1 MITLYK
7 EYSIGV
13 KKLSDAELNR
23 ENSPSGQTHI
33 GLSEKVLTYLPNT
46 PEQQEGILVVNQS
59 CSFVECAF
67 SKIGNK
73 RSTKIDSQ
81 TNTPVKSV
89 VKQIRNI
96 ASNDKVD
103 WYLVWFALEN
113 QTPVFWLLNN
123 NSEDYSGLE
132 DIFEN
137 SQSLSVYTAS
147 KEEYFRLLT
156 KIRSFKK
163 LLAIIDSKYDTSHEN
178 RLIAI
183 SKEHRTFVHLCL
195 DYFRMIGELDKMLPY
210 FNTKEANVPVSVKK
224 DGAYKLQ
231 NMFMF
236 ADITEINTRNST
248 DNGRRW
254 YTDPFFV
261 DGRELYLYVDWFP
274 GKDSKGKDTQLMVP
288 DFVKFVSDCF
298 GKKYVYRN
306 AQGTHEMWEINNP
319 ESFETIQNVNGE
331 ETSDYVNFKHL
342 LEYFC
347 AHLQYVVTD
356 DKTVKGYE
364 EYLEPF
370 IKNDS
375 FRRSGQGYKRGKIQK
390 QIEQWENY
398 SVGKIC
404 IAVHGQGAKSNASY
418 LHWNRTG
425 HNVLAN
431 WNGDAIISLKLVD
444 YLESSKERI
453 TKDTMSLDDLGL
465 YDGQEPNE
473 NLKKFYDAFV
483 DLLKSDPTMP
493 MEEDDEQ
500 VQEFGDFIPRQ
511 IIFYGAPGTGK
522 SHTIKKEED
531 GGKITCIR
539 TTFHPDS
546 DYATFVGCYKPH
558 KIKGSSNNLTYE
570 FVEQAFLEAYKQ
582 AWMNPKE
589 EIALVIEEINRG
601 NCAQV
606 FGDIFQLLD
615 RSDDGWSTYPIKA
628 DTDIAEHLE
637 ELQISGYTATM
648 NKRFGLDKE
657 GNDRYPD
664 RNWFGFMALPPN
676 MSILATMNTSDQSL
690 FPIDSAFKRRW
701 DWKYIK
707 IKPGKNENGEKLDWN
722 IQIEGAN
729 GEPVKIIKEETK
741 LPWWDFIQ
749 KVNEIIASM
758 TSSADKQLGYFF
770 CKPSKKAN
778 ETDEKPTIIT
788 ADTLVG
794 KVIFYLWNDV
804 FKDYGFEDA
813 SLFTYQEEKDGKKM
827 DKDLA
832 FADFYD
838 EEGEQ
843 VNTVRLVDFLKK
855 IMKWQ
860 NNNTENS

>member
-23 ENSPSGQTHI
+23 DNSPSGQTHI
-33 GLSEKVLTYLPNT
+33 GLSEKVLTYLPNY
-46 PEQQEGILVVNQS
+46 PEQQNGILVVNQS

-81 TNTPVKSV
+81 TVMPVKSV

-96 ASNDKVD
+96 ASNAEVS

-113 QTPVFWLLNN
+113 QTPVFWLLNDK
-123 NSEDYSGLE
+123 SEDYLDLK

-147 KEEYFRLLT
+147 HEEYFRLLT

-163 LLAIIDSKYDTSHEN
+163 LIAVIDTKYDTSHEN
-178 RLIAI
+178 RLIAV

-195 DYFRMIGELDKMLPY
+195 DYFRMTGELGKMLPY
-210 FNTKEANVPVSVKK
+210 FNTQEENSPISIKK
-224 DGAYKLQ
+224 DNEYKLV

-236 ADITEINTRNST
+236 ADIAEIKKRNSV
-248 DNGRRW
+248 NNRKRW

-261 DGRELYLYVDWFP
+261 DGRNLYLYVDWFP
-274 GKDSKGKDTQLMVP
+274 GKDANGKDTQLMIS
-288 DFVKFVSDCF
+288 DFAKFVSDCF

-306 AQGTHEMWEINNP
+306 AQGTHEMWEINSP
-319 ESFETIQNVNGE
+319 ESFETTKIVNSE
-331 ETSDYVNFKHL
+331 ENSDYVNFKHL

-347 AHLQYVVTD
+347 AHLQYVVTGD
-356 DKTVKGYE
+356 EAVKGYDT
-364 EYLEPF
+364 YLKQFVENGTF
-370 IKNDS
+370 KK
-375 FRRSGQGYKRGKIQK
+375 SGQGYKDDNIQK
-390 QIEQWENY
+390 QIEPWEQYNA
-398 SVGKIC
+398 GKIC
-404 IAVHGQGAKSNASY
+404 IAVHGQGPKGTAAY
-418 LHWNRTG
+418 LHWNHTG

-431 WNGDAIISLKLVD
+431 WNGDTIISLKLVE
-444 YLESSKERI
+444 YLEPSKERI
-453 TKDTMSLDDLGL
+453 TKDTMSLDELGL

-483 DLLKSDPTMP
+483 DLLKNDPNMP
-493 MEEDDEQ
+493 MEEPENSPL
-500 VQEFGDFIPRQ
+500 EFGYFTPRQ
-511 IIFYGAPGTGK
+511 IIYYGAPGTGK
-522 SHTIKKEED
+522 SHTIKQEED
-531 GGKITCIR
+531 EGKITCIR

-558 KIKGSSNNLTYE
+558 KTNGGKDLTYE

-582 AWMNPKE
+582 AWMNPTE

-628 DTDIAEHLE
+628 DTDIAEHLKE
-637 ELQISGYTATM
+637 HPIPGYSATM
-648 NKRFGLDKE
+648 NKRFGLDKSGCE
-657 GNDRYPD
+657 KYPNRD
-664 RNWFGFMALPPN
+664 WYGFMALPPN

-707 IKPGKNENGEKLDWN
+707 IKKGKSEDGMELGWK
-722 IQIEGAN
+722 IQIENAN
-729 GEPVKIIKEETK
+729 GEPVQINEKNTE
-741 LPWWDFIQ
+741 LSWWDFIN

-770 CKPSKKAN
+770 CKPSKKAD

-813 SLFTYQEEKDGKKM
+813 SLFTYEKEVNGKKM
-827 DKDLA
+827 EKDLA

-838 EEGEQ
+838 EEGEK
-843 VNTVRLVDFLKK
+843 VDTERLVDFLQRV
-855 IMKWQ
+855 MKWQ
-860 NNNTENS
+860 NNKSEND

>member
-23 ENSPSGQTHI
+23 DNSPSGQTHI

-123 NSEDYSGLE
+123 KSEDYSGLE
-132 DIFEN
+132 DIFGN

-163 LLAIIDSKYDTSHEN
+163 LLAIIDSTYDTSHEN

-195 DYFRMIGELDKMLPY
+195 DYFRMMGELDKMLPY
-210 FNTKEANVPVSVKK
+210 FNTKESNVPVSIKK

-236 ADITEINTRNST
+236 ADIAEINTRNST
-248 DNGRRW
+248 NNGRRW

-331 ETSDYVNFKHL
+331 E
-342 LEYFC
+342 
-347 AHLQYVVTD
+347 
-356 DKTVKGYE
+356 E
-364 EYLEPF
+364 EGEEKP
-370 IKNDS
+370 
-375 FRRSGQGYKRGKIQK
+375 
-390 QIEQWENY
+390 
-398 SVGKIC
+398 
-404 IAVHGQGAKSNASY
+404 
-418 LHWNRTG
+418 
-425 HNVLAN
+425 
-431 WNGDAIISLKLVD
+431 LK
-444 YLESSKERI
+444 
-453 TKDTMSLDDLGL
+453 
-465 YDGQEPNE
+465 
-473 NLKKFYDAFV
+473 
-483 DLLKSDPTMP
+483 
-493 MEEDDEQ
+493 
-500 VQEFGDFIPRQ
+500 FGDFTPRQ
-511 IIFYGAPGTGK
+511 IIYYGAPGTGK

-531 GGKITCIR
+531 EGKITCIR

-558 KIKGSSNNLTYE
+558 KIEGTKDLTYE

-628 DTDIAEHLE
+628 DTDIAEHLK
-637 ELQISGYTATM
+637 ELHIPRYAVTM
-648 NKRFGLDKE
+648 KLRFGLDKE

-664 RNWFGFMALPPN
+664 RDWFGFMALPPN

-707 IKPGKNENGEKLDWN
+707 IKKGKDKNGKELGWN
-722 IQIEGAN
+722 IQIEDAN

-741 LPWWDFIQ
+741 LPWWNFIQ

-838 EEGEQ
+838 EEGEL
-843 VNTVRLVDFLKK
+843 VNTERLVDFLKK

-860 NNNTENS
+860 NNNTENE

>member
-23 ENSPSGQTHI
+23 DNSPSGQTHI

-123 NSEDYSGLE
+123 KSEDYSGLE
-132 DIFEN
+132 DIFGN

-163 LLAIIDSKYDTSHEN
+163 LLAIIDSTYDTSHEN

-195 DYFRMIGELDKMLPY
+195 DYFRMMGELDKMLPY
-210 FNTKEANVPVSVKK
+210 FNTKESNVPVSIKK

-236 ADITEINTRNST
+236 ADIAEINTRNST
-248 DNGRRW
+248 NNGRRW

-331 ETSDYVNFKHL
+331 E
-342 LEYFC
+342 
-347 AHLQYVVTD
+347 
-356 DKTVKGYE
+356 E
-364 EYLEPF
+364 EGEEKP
-370 IKNDS
+370 
-375 FRRSGQGYKRGKIQK
+375 
-390 QIEQWENY
+390 
-398 SVGKIC
+398 
-404 IAVHGQGAKSNASY
+404 
-418 LHWNRTG
+418 
-425 HNVLAN
+425 
-431 WNGDAIISLKLVD
+431 LK
-444 YLESSKERI
+444 
-453 TKDTMSLDDLGL
+453 
-465 YDGQEPNE
+465 
-473 NLKKFYDAFV
+473 
-483 DLLKSDPTMP
+483 
-493 MEEDDEQ
+493 
-500 VQEFGDFIPRQ
+500 FGDFTPRQ
-511 IIFYGAPGTGK
+511 IIYYGAPGTGK
-522 SHTIKKEED
+522 SHTIKKEENE
-531 GGKITCIR
+531 GKITCIR

-558 KIKGSSNNLTYE
+558 KIEGTKDLTYE

-628 DTDIAEHLE
+628 DTDIAEHLK
-637 ELQISGYTATM
+637 ELHIPGYAATM
-648 NKRFGLDKE
+648 KLRFGLDKE

-664 RNWFGFMALPPN
+664 RDWFGFMALPPN

-707 IKPGKNENGEKLDWN
+707 IKKGKDKNGKELGWN
-722 IQIEGAN
+722 IQIEDAN

-741 LPWWDFIQ
+741 LPWWNFIQ

-813 SLFTYQEEKDGKKM
+813 SLFTYQEEKNGKKTE
-827 DKDLA
+827 KDLA

-838 EEGEQ
+838 EEGEL
-843 VNTVRLVDFLKK
+843 VNTERLVEFLRK

-860 NNNTENS
+860 NNNTENE

>member
-23 ENSPSGQTHI
+23 DNSPSGQTHI

-123 NSEDYSGLE
+123 KSEDYSGLE
-132 DIFEN
+132 DIFGN

-163 LLAIIDSKYDTSHEN
+163 LLAIIDSTYDTSHEN

-195 DYFRMIGELDKMLPY
+195 DYFRMMGELDKMLPY
-210 FNTKEANVPVSVKK
+210 FNTKESNVPVSIKK

-248 DNGRRW
+248 NNGRRW

-331 ETSDYVNFKHL
+331 E
-342 LEYFC
+342 
-347 AHLQYVVTD
+347 
-356 DKTVKGYE
+356 E
-364 EYLEPF
+364 EGEEKP
-370 IKNDS
+370 
-375 FRRSGQGYKRGKIQK
+375 
-390 QIEQWENY
+390 
-398 SVGKIC
+398 
-404 IAVHGQGAKSNASY
+404 
-418 LHWNRTG
+418 
-425 HNVLAN
+425 
-431 WNGDAIISLKLVD
+431 LK
-444 YLESSKERI
+444 
-453 TKDTMSLDDLGL
+453 
-465 YDGQEPNE
+465 
-473 NLKKFYDAFV
+473 
-483 DLLKSDPTMP
+483 
-493 MEEDDEQ
+493 
-500 VQEFGDFIPRQ
+500 FGDFTPRQ
-511 IIFYGAPGTGK
+511 IIYYGAPGTGK

-531 GGKITCIR
+531 EGKITCIR

-558 KIKGSSNNLTYE
+558 KIEGTKDLTYE

-628 DTDIAEHLE
+628 DTDIAEHLK
-637 ELQISGYTATM
+637 ELHIPGYAATM
-648 NKRFGLDKE
+648 KLRFGLDKE

-664 RNWFGFMALPPN
+664 RDWFGFMALPPN

-707 IKPGKNENGEKLDWN
+707 IKKGKDKNGKELGWN
-722 IQIEGAN
+722 IQIEDAN

-741 LPWWDFIQ
+741 LSWWEFIQ

-813 SLFTYQEEKDGKKM
+813 SLFTYQEEKNGKKTE
-827 DKDLA
+827 KDLA

-838 EEGEQ
+838 EEGEL
-843 VNTVRLVDFLKK
+843 VNTERLVDFLRK
-855 IMKWQ
+855 IMDWQ
-860 NNNTENS
+860 NNNTEN

>member
-1 MITLYK
+1 
-7 EYSIGV
+7 
-13 KKLSDAELNR
+13 
-23 ENSPSGQTHI
+23 
-33 GLSEKVLTYLPNT
+33 
-46 PEQQEGILVVNQS
+46 
-59 CSFVECAF
+59 
-67 SKIGNK
+67 
-73 RSTKIDSQ
+73 
-81 TNTPVKSV
+81 
-89 VKQIRNI
+89 
-96 ASNDKVD
+96 
-103 WYLVWFALEN
+103 
-113 QTPVFWLLNN
+113 
-123 NSEDYSGLE
+123 
-132 DIFEN
+132 
-137 SQSLSVYTAS
+137 
-147 KEEYFRLLT
+147 
-156 KIRSFKK
+156 
-163 LLAIIDSKYDTSHEN
+163 
-178 RLIAI
+178 
-183 SKEHRTFVHLCL
+183 
-195 DYFRMIGELDKMLPY
+195 MLPY
-210 FNTKEANVPVSVKK
+210 FNTTESNVPITIKK
-224 DGAYKLQ
+224 DGEYKLQ
-231 NMFMF
+231 NIFMF
-236 ADITEINTRNST
+236 TDISEINTRNST

-254 YTDPFFV
+254 YTDPFIV

-274 GKDSKGKDTQLMVP
+274 GKDSKGKNTQLMIP

-306 AQGTHEMWEINNP
+306 AQGTHEMWENNNP
-319 ESFETIQNVNGE
+319 ESFVTTQFVNSE
-331 ETSDYVNFKHL
+331 ETSDYINFKHL

-347 AHLQYVVTD
+347 AHLQYVVTG

-375 FRRSGQGYKRGKIQK
+375 FRRSGQGYNRGKIQK

-398 SVGKIC
+398 SAGKIC

-431 WNGDAIISLKLVD
+431 WNGDAVISLKLVD
-444 YLESSKERI
+444 YLEPSKERI
-453 TKDTMSLDDLGL
+453 TKDTMSLDELGL

-483 DLLKSDPTMP
+483 DLLKSDPNMP
-493 MEEDDEQ
+493 MEEPEDSPL
-500 VQEFGDFIPRQ
+500 EFGDFTPRQ
-511 IIFYGAPGTGK
+511 IIYYGAPGTGK

-531 GGKITCIR
+531 EGKITCIR

-558 KIKGSSNNLTYE
+558 KIKDSQGLTYE

-582 AWMNPKE
+582 AWMNPEE

-628 DTDIAEHLE
+628 DTDIAEHLKE
-637 ELQISGYTATM
+637 HRIQGYTATM

-657 GNDRYPD
+657 GKDRYPGRD
-664 RNWFGFMALPPN
+664 WFGFMALPPN

-707 IKPGKNENGEKLDWN
+707 IKKGKKENGEELGWN
-722 IQIEGAN
+722 IQIKDAN
-729 GEPVKIIKEETK
+729 GEPVKIIDENTT
-741 LPWWDFIQ
+741 LSWWNFIQ

-770 CKPSKKAN
+770 CKPSEKAN

-813 SLFTYQEEKDGKKM
+813 SLFTYQEEKNGKKTE
-827 DKDLA
+827 KDLA

-843 VNTVRLVDFLKK
+843 VNTVRLVDFLNR

-860 NNNTENS
+860 NNNTENE

>member
-1 MITLYK
+1 M
-7 EYSIGV
+7 
-13 KKLSDAELNR
+13 
-23 ENSPSGQTHI
+23 
-33 GLSEKVLTYLPNT
+33 
-46 PEQQEGILVVNQS
+46 
-59 CSFVECAF
+59 
-67 SKIGNK
+67 
-73 RSTKIDSQ
+73 
-81 TNTPVKSV
+81 
-89 VKQIRNI
+89 
-96 ASNDKVD
+96 
-103 WYLVWFALEN
+103 
-113 QTPVFWLLNN
+113 
-123 NSEDYSGLE
+123 
-132 DIFEN
+132 
-137 SQSLSVYTAS
+137 
-147 KEEYFRLLT
+147 
-156 KIRSFKK
+156 
-163 LLAIIDSKYDTSHEN
+163 
-178 RLIAI
+178 
-183 SKEHRTFVHLCL
+183 
-195 DYFRMIGELDKMLPY
+195 
-210 FNTKEANVPVSVKK
+210 
-224 DGAYKLQ
+224 
-231 NMFMF
+231 
-236 ADITEINTRNST
+236 ADIICRWRNGTPKTVMELVNSLPHEVMPISQFRNSM
-248 DNGRRW
+248 
-254 YTDPFFV
+254 
-261 DGRELYLYVDWFP
+261 
-274 GKDSKGKDTQLMVP
+274 KDK
-288 DFVKFVSDCF
+288 
-298 GKKYVYRN
+298 
-306 AQGTHEMWEINNP
+306 
-319 ESFETIQNVNGE
+319 
-331 ETSDYVNFKHL
+331 
-342 LEYFC
+342 
-347 AHLQYVVTD
+347 
-356 DKTVKGYE
+356 
-364 EYLEPF
+364 
-370 IKNDS
+370 
-375 FRRSGQGYKRGKIQK
+375 
-390 QIEQWENY
+390 
-398 SVGKIC
+398 
-404 IAVHGQGAKSNASY
+404 
-418 LHWNRTG
+418 
-425 HNVLAN
+425 
-431 WNGDAIISLKLVD
+431 WNGDFFHTPYQLACQLALYCEAEDGMYYPRFDHDIDETEAHRYLELWINRYYIPNPYVASDGFMELECPTYLIKTLYDYVSKHPGCDYATAYHNCFHDMAKNNDDIVRNYINRYSKVLSFSKEGTLSTTNINAKQIFSFMDRNNKKEFFDTFSLENEKCLMDSYLEKDIDKKKEMFYEYLKSTGLTESSCKQYAYCHPFHEEVIQIVQNVAHKSSLFDVIDCWSIQKIYELVCPLEANKKQGNAWSASISNYKNFVD
-444 YLESSKERI
+444 YLEVGVSFGENPKNDIQSAKKILKETNNIVDFWGFVLRVI
-453 TKDTMSLDDLGL
+453 LK
-465 YDGQEPNE
+465 YDE
-473 NLKKFYDAFV
+473 NLSKLEERLNYNTVTVGFKFCRFGKKV
-483 DLLKSDPTMP
+483 ESLKSVTDPRRQ
-493 MEEDDEQ
+493 DDCDTSIKWFLKGDEYCFLKEQ
-500 VQEFGDFIPRQ
+500 TLQSLEIFAKNINEIYGDKYLVEIDNNSYRLYELDSRGNEQNTDVKKTEPKGSPLEFGDFTPRQ
-511 IIFYGAPGTGK
+511 IIYYGAPGTGK

-531 GGKITCIR
+531 EGKITCIR

-558 KIKGSSNNLTYE
+558 KIKGTNDLTYE

-615 RSDDGWSTYPIKA
+615 RSGDGWSTYPIKA
-628 DTDIAEHLE
+628 DTDIAEHLK
-637 ELQISGYTATM
+637 ELRILGYAATM

-664 RNWFGFMALPPN
+664 RDWFGFMALPPN

-707 IKPGKNENGEKLDWN
+707 IKPGKDKDGKKLDWN
-722 IQIEGAN
+722 IQIESVN

-860 NNNTENS
+860 NNNTENE

>member
-1 MITLYK
+1 ML
-7 EYSIGV
+7 
-13 KKLSDAELNR
+13 R
-23 ENSPSGQTHI
+23 
-33 GLSEKVLTYLPNT
+33 
-46 PEQQEGILVVNQS
+46 
-59 CSFVECAF
+59 
-67 SKIGNK
+67 KIGE
-73 RSTKIDSQ
+73 S
-81 TNTPVKSV
+81 
-89 VKQIRNI
+89 
-96 ASNDKVD
+96 
-103 WYLVWFALEN
+103 
-113 QTPVFWLLNN
+113 
-123 NSEDYSGLE
+123 
-132 DIFEN
+132 
-137 SQSLSVYTAS
+137 
-147 KEEYFRLLT
+147 
-156 KIRSFKK
+156 
-163 LLAIIDSKYDTSHEN
+163 
-178 RLIAI
+178 
-183 SKEHRTFVHLCL
+183 
-195 DYFRMIGELDKMLPY
+195 
-210 FNTKEANVPVSVKK
+210 NVPITIKK
-224 DGAYKLQ
+224 DGEYKLQ
-231 NMFMF
+231 NIFMF
-236 ADITEINTRNST
+236 TDISEINTRNST

-254 YTDPFFV
+254 YTDPFIV

-347 AHLQYVVTD
+347 AHLQYVVTG

-375 FRRSGQGYKRGKIQK
+375 FRRSGQGYNRGKIQK

-398 SVGKIC
+398 SAGKIC

-431 WNGDAIISLKLVD
+431 WNGDAIISLKLVE
-444 YLESSKERI
+444 YLEPSKERI
-453 TKDTMSLDDLGL
+453 TKDTMSLDELGL

-483 DLLKSDPTMP
+483 DLLTNDSTMP
-493 MEEDDEQ
+493 LEEPEDGPL
-500 VQEFGDFIPRQ
+500 EFGDFSPRQ
-511 IIFYGAPGTGK
+511 IIYYGAPGTGK

-531 GGKITCIR
+531 EGKITCIR

-558 KIKGSSNNLTYE
+558 KIKDSQCLTYE
-570 FVEQAFLEAYKQ
+570 FVEQAFLETYKQ
-582 AWMNPKE
+582 AWMNPEK

-628 DTDIAEHLE
+628 DTDIAEHLK
-637 ELQISGYTATM
+637 ELRIPGYAASM

-657 GNDRYPD
+657 GKDRYPD
-664 RNWFGFMALPPN
+664 RDWFGFMALPPN

-707 IKPGKNENGEKLDWN
+707 IKKGKKENGEELGWN
-722 IQIEGAN
+722 IQIKDAN
-729 GEPVKIIKEETK
+729 GEPVKIIDENTT
-741 LPWWDFIQ
+741 LSWWNFIQ

-770 CKPSKKAN
+770 CKPSEKAN

-813 SLFTYQEEKDGKKM
+813 SLFTYQEENNGKKTE
-827 DKDLA
+827 KDLA

-843 VNTVRLVDFLKK
+843 VNTVRLVDFLNR

-860 NNNTENS
+860 NNNTENE

>member
-23 ENSPSGQTHI
+23 DNSPSGQTHI

-123 NSEDYSGLE
+123 KSEDYSGLE
-132 DIFEN
+132 DIFGN

-163 LLAIIDSKYDTSHEN
+163 LLAIIDSTYDTSHEN
-178 RLIAI
+178 RLIAV

-195 DYFRMIGELDKMLPY
+195 DYFRMMGELDKMLPY
-210 FNTKEANVPVSVKK
+210 FNTKESNVPVSIKK

-248 DNGRRW
+248 NNGRRW

-331 ETSDYVNFKHL
+331 E
-342 LEYFC
+342 
-347 AHLQYVVTD
+347 
-356 DKTVKGYE
+356 E
-364 EYLEPF
+364 EGEEKP
-370 IKNDS
+370 
-375 FRRSGQGYKRGKIQK
+375 
-390 QIEQWENY
+390 
-398 SVGKIC
+398 
-404 IAVHGQGAKSNASY
+404 
-418 LHWNRTG
+418 
-425 HNVLAN
+425 
-431 WNGDAIISLKLVD
+431 LK
-444 YLESSKERI
+444 
-453 TKDTMSLDDLGL
+453 
-465 YDGQEPNE
+465 
-473 NLKKFYDAFV
+473 
-483 DLLKSDPTMP
+483 
-493 MEEDDEQ
+493 
-500 VQEFGDFIPRQ
+500 FGDFIPRQ
-511 IIFYGAPGTGK
+511 IIYYGAPGTGK

-531 GGKITCIR
+531 EGKITCIR

-558 KIKGSSNNLTYE
+558 KIKGTNDLTYE

-628 DTDIAEHLE
+628 DTDIAEHLK
-637 ELQISGYTATM
+637 ELHIPGYAATM
-648 NKRFGLDKE
+648 KLRFGLDKE

-664 RNWFGFMALPPN
+664 RDWFGFMALPPN

-707 IKPGKNENGEKLDWN
+707 IKKGKDKNGKELGWN
-722 IQIEGAN
+722 IQIEDAN

-741 LPWWDFIQ
+741 LSWWEFIQ

-813 SLFTYQEEKDGKKM
+813 SLFTYQEEKNGKKTE
-827 DKDLA
+827 KDLA

-838 EEGEQ
+838 EEGEL
-843 VNTVRLVDFLKK
+843 VNTERLVDFLRK
-855 IMKWQ
+855 IMDWQ
-860 NNNTENS
+860 NNNTEN

>member
-1 MITLYK
+1 MLTLYK

-23 ENSPSGQTHI
+23 DNSPSGQTHI
-33 GLSEKVLTYLPNT
+33 GLSEKILTYLPNT
-46 PEQQEGILVVNQS
+46 PKQQEGILVVNQS

-96 ASNDKVD
+96 ASNDQVD

-123 NSEDYSGLE
+123 KSEDYLDLE

-147 KEEYFRLLT
+147 KEEYFRLLA

-163 LLAIIDSKYDTSHEN
+163 LLAIIDSKYNTSHEN

-195 DYFRMIGELDKMLPY
+195 DYFRMMGELDKMLPY
-210 FNTKEANVPVSVKK
+210 FNTKESNVPVSVKK

-236 ADITEINTRNST
+236 ADISEINTRNST
-248 DNGRRW
+248 DNGRIW
-254 YTDPFFV
+254 YTDPFIV
-261 DGRELYLYVDWFP
+261 DGRALYLYVDWFP
-274 GKDSKGKDTQLMVP
+274 GQDSKGKNTQLMIP

-319 ESFETIQNVNGE
+319 ESFETIQNDE

-347 AHLQYVVTD
+347 AHLLFVVTGD
-356 DKTVKGYE
+356 ETVNGYE
-364 EYLEPF
+364 EYLKPF
-370 IKNDS
+370 IENGTFKK
-375 FRRSGQGYKRGKIQK
+375 SGQGYKGDNIQK
-390 QIEQWENY
+390 QIEPWEQY
-398 SVGKIC
+398 SAGRIC
-404 IAVHGQGAKSNASY
+404 IAVHGQGPKGNAAY
-418 LHWNRTG
+418 LHWDSTG

-431 WNGDAIISLKLVD
+431 WNGDAIISLKLVE
-444 YLESSKERI
+444 YLEPSQERI
-453 TKDTMSLDDLGL
+453 TKDVVSLTDLGL

-473 NLKKFYDAFV
+473 NLRKFYNAFV
-483 DLLKSDPTMP
+483 ELLKNDSTMP
-493 MEEDDEQ
+493 LEEDKNNPLK
-500 VQEFGDFIPRQ
+500 FGDFTPRQ
-511 IIFYGAPGTGK
+511 IIYYGAPGTGK

-531 GGKITCIR
+531 EGKITCIR

-558 KIKGSSNNLTYE
+558 KIKGTKDLTYE

-628 DTDIAEHLE
+628 DTDIAEHLK
-637 ELQISGYTATM
+637 ELHIPGYAATM
-648 NKRFGLDKE
+648 NLRFGLDKE

-664 RNWFGFMALPPN
+664 RDWFGFMALPPN

-707 IKPGKNENGEKLDWN
+707 IKKGKDKNGKELGWN
-722 IQIEGAN
+722 IQIEDAN
-729 GEPVKIIKEETK
+729 GAPVKIINEETK
-741 LPWWDFIQ
+741 LSWWEFIQ

-827 DKDLA
+827 EKDLA

-838 EEGEQ
+838 EEGEL
-843 VNTVRLVDFLKK
+843 VNTERLVDFLDK
-855 IMKWQ
+855 IMKWD
-860 NNNTENS
+860 NNNTENK

>member
-1 MITLYK
+1 M
-7 EYSIGV
+7 
-13 KKLSDAELNR
+13 
-23 ENSPSGQTHI
+23 
-33 GLSEKVLTYLPNT
+33 
-46 PEQQEGILVVNQS
+46 
-59 CSFVECAF
+59 
-67 SKIGNK
+67 
-73 RSTKIDSQ
+73 
-81 TNTPVKSV
+81 
-89 VKQIRNI
+89 
-96 ASNDKVD
+96 
-103 WYLVWFALEN
+103 
-113 QTPVFWLLNN
+113 
-123 NSEDYSGLE
+123 
-132 DIFEN
+132 
-137 SQSLSVYTAS
+137 
-147 KEEYFRLLT
+147 
-156 KIRSFKK
+156 
-163 LLAIIDSKYDTSHEN
+163 
-178 RLIAI
+178 
-183 SKEHRTFVHLCL
+183 
-195 DYFRMIGELDKMLPY
+195 MGELDRMLPY
-210 FNTKEANVPVSVKK
+210 FNTTESNVPITIKK
-224 DGAYKLQ
+224 DGEYKLQ
-231 NMFMF
+231 NIFMF
-236 ADITEINTRNST
+236 TDISEINTRNST

-254 YTDPFFV
+254 YTDPFIV

-347 AHLQYVVTD
+347 AHLQYVVTG

-375 FRRSGQGYKRGKIQK
+375 FRKSGQGYKGGNIQK
-390 QIEQWENY
+390 QVEPWEQY
-398 SVGKIC
+398 SAGRIC
-404 IAVHGQGAKSNASY
+404 IAVHGQGPKGHAAY
-418 LHWNRTG
+418 LHWDKTG

-431 WNGDAIISLKLVD
+431 WNGDTIISLKLVE
-444 YLESSKERI
+444 YQESSKERI
-453 TKDTMSLDDLGL
+453 PKDTMSLDELGL

-483 DLLKSDPTMP
+483 DLLKSDPNMP
-493 MEEDDEQ
+493 MEEPEDNPL
-500 VQEFGDFIPRQ
+500 EFGDFTPRQ
-511 IIFYGAPGTGK
+511 IIYYGAPGTGK

-531 GGKITCIR
+531 EGKITCIR

-558 KIKGSSNNLTYE
+558 KIKDSQCLTYE

-582 AWMNPKE
+582 AWMNPEE

-628 DTDIAEHLE
+628 DTDIAEHLK
-637 ELQISGYTATM
+637 ELRIQGYTATM

-657 GNDRYPD
+657 GKDRYPD
-664 RNWFGFMALPPN
+664 RDWFGFMALPPN

-707 IKPGKNENGEKLDWN
+707 IKKGKKENGEELGWN
-722 IQIEGAN
+722 IQIKDAN
-729 GEPVKIIKEETK
+729 GEPVKIIDENTT
-741 LPWWDFIQ
+741 LSWWNFIQ

-770 CKPSKKAN
+770 CKPSEKAN

-813 SLFTYQEEKDGKKM
+813 SLFTYQEEKNGKKTE
-827 DKDLA
+827 KDLA

-843 VNTVRLVDFLKK
+843 VNTVRLVDFLNR

-860 NNNTENS
+860 NNNTENE

>member
-1 MITLYK
+1 MDRNNKK
-7 EYSIGV
+7 EFFDTFG
-13 KKLSDAELNR
+13 
-23 ENSPSGQTHI
+23 
-33 GLSEKVLTYLPNT
+33 
-46 PEQQEGILVVNQS
+46 
-59 CSFVECAF
+59 
-67 SKIGNK
+67 
-73 RSTKIDSQ
+73 
-81 TNTPVKSV
+81 
-89 VKQIRNI
+89 
-96 ASNDKVD
+96 
-103 WYLVWFALEN
+103 LEN
-113 QTPVFWLLNN
+113 EKCLMDSYLEKDIDKKKEMFYEYLKST
-123 NSEDYSGLE
+123 GLADSSCKQYAYTHPFHE
-132 DIFEN
+132 EVIQIVQDVAHK
-137 SQSLSVYTAS
+137 SSLFDVIDRWSI
-147 KEEYFRLLT
+147 K
-156 KIRSFKK
+156 KI
-163 LLAIIDSKYDTSHEN
+163 Y
-178 RLIAI
+178 
-183 SKEHRTFVHLCL
+183 
-195 DYFRMIGELDKMLPY
+195 ELVCPL
-210 FNTKEANVPVSVKK
+210 EANKK
-224 DGAYKLQ
+224 QGNAWSASISNYK
-231 NMFMF
+231 N
-236 ADITEINTRNST
+236 
-248 DNGRRW
+248 
-254 YTDPFFV
+254 FV
-261 DGRELYLYVDWFP
+261 DYLEV
-274 GKDSKGKDTQLMVP
+274 GVN
-288 DFVKFVSDCF
+288 SDVAKVNVAPC
-298 GKKYVYRN
+298 N
-306 AQGTHEMWEINNP
+306 ATIYP
-319 ESFETIQNVNGE
+319 ET
-331 ETSDYVNFKHL
+331 DYINFKHL

-347 AHLQYVVTD
+347 AHLQYVVTGD
-356 DKTVKGYE
+356 ETVKGYE

-375 FRRSGQGYKRGKIQK
+375 FRRSGQGYNRGKIQK

-431 WNGDAIISLKLVD
+431 WNGDAIISLKLVE
-444 YLESSKERI
+444 YLEPSKERI
-453 TKDTMSLDDLGL
+453 TKDTMSLDELGL

-483 DLLKSDPTMP
+483 ELLKNDPTMP
-493 MEEDDEQ
+493 MEEPEDSPL
-500 VQEFGDFIPRQ
+500 EFGDFTPRQ
-511 IIFYGAPGTGK
+511 IIYYGAPGTGK

-531 GGKITCIR
+531 EGKITCFR

-558 KIKGSSNNLTYE
+558 KIKDSTDLTYE

-582 AWMNPKE
+582 AWMNPKK

-628 DTDIAEHLE
+628 DTDIAEHLK
-637 ELQISGYTATM
+637 ELCIQGYSASM

-657 GNDRYPD
+657 GKDRYPD
-664 RNWFGFMALPPN
+664 RDWFGFMALPPN

-707 IKPGKNENGEKLDWN
+707 IKKGKKENGEELDWN
-722 IQIEGAN
+722 IQIKEAN
-729 GEPVKIIKEETK
+729 GEPVKIIDENTT
-741 LPWWDFIQ
+741 LSWWNFIQ

-770 CKPSKKAN
+770 CKPSEKAN

-813 SLFTYQEEKDGKKM
+813 SLFTYQEEKNGKKTE
-827 DKDLA
+827 KDLA

-843 VNTVRLVDFLKK
+843 VNTVRLVDFLNR

-860 NNNTENS
+860 NNNTENE

>member
-1 MITLYK
+1 M
-7 EYSIGV
+7 
-13 KKLSDAELNR
+13 
-23 ENSPSGQTHI
+23 H
-33 GLSEKVLTYLPNT
+33 
-46 PEQQEGILVVNQS
+46 
-59 CSFVECAF
+59 
-67 SKIGNK
+67 
-73 RSTKIDSQ
+73 
-81 TNTPVKSV
+81 
-89 VKQIRNI
+89 
-96 ASNDKVD
+96 
-103 WYLVWFALEN
+103 
-113 QTPVFWLLNN
+113 
-123 NSEDYSGLE
+123 
-132 DIFEN
+132 
-137 SQSLSVYTAS
+137 LSVYTAS

-195 DYFRMIGELDKMLPY
+195 DYFRMMGELDRMLPY
-210 FNTKEANVPVSVKK
+210 FNTTESNVPITIKK
-224 DGAYKLQ
+224 DGEYKLQ
-231 NMFMF
+231 NIFMF
-236 ADITEINTRNST
+236 TDISEINTRNST

-254 YTDPFFV
+254 YTDPFIV

-274 GKDSKGKDTQLMVP
+274 GKDSKGRNTQLMIP

-306 AQGTHEMWEINNP
+306 AQGTHEMWENNNP
-319 ESFETIQNVNGE
+319 ESFVTTQFVNSE
-331 ETSDYVNFKHL
+331 ETSDYINFKHL

-347 AHLQYVVTD
+347 AHLQYVVTGHE
-356 DKTVKGYE
+356 TVKGYE
-364 EYLEPF
+364 EYLKPF

-375 FRRSGQGYKRGKIQK
+375 FRKSGQGYKGDNIQK
-390 QIEQWENY
+390 QIEPWEKY
-398 SVGKIC
+398 SAGKIC
-404 IAVHGQGAKSNASY
+404 IAVHGQGPKGNAAY

-431 WNGDAIISLKLVD
+431 WNGDAIISLRLAE
-444 YLESSKERI
+444 YQESSKERI
-453 TKDTMSLDDLGL
+453 TKDTMSLDELGL
-465 YDGQEPNE
+465 YDGQKPNE

-483 DLLKSDPTMP
+483 ELLKNDSTMP
-493 MEEDDEQ
+493 MEEPEDSPL
-500 VQEFGDFIPRQ
+500 EFGDFTPRQ
-511 IIFYGAPGTGK
+511 IIYYGAPGTGK

-531 GGKITCIR
+531 EGKITCIR

-558 KIKGSSNNLTYE
+558 KIKDSQCLTYE

-582 AWMNPKE
+582 AWMNPEK

-628 DTDIAEHLE
+628 DADIAEHLK
-637 ELQISGYTATM
+637 ELRIPGYAASM

-657 GNDRYPD
+657 GKDRYPD
-664 RNWFGFMALPPN
+664 RDWFGFMALPPN

-707 IKPGKNENGEKLDWN
+707 IKKGKKENGEELGWN
-722 IQIEGAN
+722 IQIKDAN
-729 GEPVKIIKEETK
+729 GEPVKIIDENTT
-741 LPWWDFIQ
+741 LSWWNFIQ

-770 CKPSKKAN
+770 CKPSEKAN

-813 SLFTYQEEKDGKKM
+813 SLFTYQEEKNGKKTE
-827 DKDLA
+827 KDLA

-843 VNTVRLVDFLKK
+843 VNTVRLVDFLNR

-860 NNNTENS
+860 NNNTENE

>member
-1 MITLYK
+1 MFT
-7 EYSIGV
+7 
-13 KKLSDAELNR
+13 
-23 ENSPSGQTHI
+23 
-33 GLSEKVLTYLPNT
+33 
-46 PEQQEGILVVNQS
+46 
-59 CSFVECAF
+59 
-67 SKIGNK
+67 
-73 RSTKIDSQ
+73 
-81 TNTPVKSV
+81 
-89 VKQIRNI
+89 
-96 ASNDKVD
+96 
-103 WYLVWFALEN
+103 
-113 QTPVFWLLNN
+113 
-123 NSEDYSGLE
+123 
-132 DIFEN
+132 DI
-137 SQSLSVYTAS
+137 S
-147 KEEYFRLLT
+147 
-156 KIRSFKK
+156 
-163 LLAIIDSKYDTSHEN
+163 
-178 RLIAI
+178 
-183 SKEHRTFVHLCL
+183 
-195 DYFRMIGELDKMLPY
+195 
-210 FNTKEANVPVSVKK
+210 
-224 DGAYKLQ
+224 
-231 NMFMF
+231 
-236 ADITEINTRNST
+236 EINTRNST

-254 YTDPFFV
+254 YTDPFIV

-347 AHLQYVVTD
+347 AHLQYVVTG

-375 FRRSGQGYKRGKIQK
+375 FRKSGQGYKGGNIQK
-390 QIEQWENY
+390 QVEPWEQY
-398 SVGKIC
+398 SAGRIC
-404 IAVHGQGAKSNASY
+404 IAVHGQGPKGHAAY
-418 LHWNRTG
+418 LHWDKTG

-431 WNGDAIISLKLVD
+431 WNGDTIISLKLVE
-444 YLESSKERI
+444 YQESSKERI
-453 TKDTMSLDDLGL
+453 PKDTMSLDELGL

-483 DLLKSDPTMP
+483 DLLKSDPNMP
-493 MEEDDEQ
+493 MEEPEDNPL
-500 VQEFGDFIPRQ
+500 EFGDFTPRQ
-511 IIFYGAPGTGK
+511 IIYYGAPGTGK

-531 GGKITCIR
+531 EGKITCIR

-558 KIKGSSNNLTYE
+558 KIKDSQCLTYE

-582 AWMNPKE
+582 AWMNPEK

-628 DTDIAEHLE
+628 DTDIAEHLK
-637 ELQISGYTATM
+637 ELRIPGYAASM

-657 GNDRYPD
+657 GKDRYPD
-664 RNWFGFMALPPN
+664 RDWFGFMALPPN

-707 IKPGKNENGEKLDWN
+707 IKKGKKENGEELGWN
-722 IQIEGAN
+722 IQIKDAN
-729 GEPVKIIKEETK
+729 GEPVKIIDENTT
-741 LPWWDFIQ
+741 LSWWNFIQ

-770 CKPSKKAN
+770 CKPSEKAN

-813 SLFTYQEEKDGKKM
+813 SLFTYQEEKNGKKTE
-827 DKDLA
+827 KDLA

-843 VNTVRLVDFLKK
+843 VNTVRLVDFLNR

-860 NNNTENS
+860 NNNTENE

>member
-23 ENSPSGQTHI
+23 DNSPSGQTHI

-46 PEQQEGILVVNQS
+46 PEQQDGILVVNQS

-96 ASNDKVD
+96 ASNNKVD

-163 LLAIIDSKYDTSHEN
+163 LLAIIDSTYDTSHEN

-195 DYFRMIGELDKMLPY
+195 DYFRMMGVLDKMLPY

-261 DGRELYLYVDWFP
+261 EGRELYLYVDWFP

-331 ETSDYVNFKHL
+331 ETFDYVNFKHL

-347 AHLQYVVTD
+347 AHLQYVVTGD
-356 DKTVKGYE
+356 ETVKGYE
-364 EYLEPF
+364 EYLKPF
-370 IKNDS
+370 VENGTFKK
-375 FRRSGQGYKRGKIQK
+375 SGQGYKGDNIQK
-390 QIEQWENY
+390 QIEPWEQY
-398 SVGKIC
+398 SAGRIC
-404 IAVHGQGAKSNASY
+404 IAVHGQGPKGNAAY
-418 LHWNRTG
+418 LHWDSTG

-431 WNGDAIISLKLVD
+431 WNGDTIISLKLVE
-444 YLESSKERI
+444 YLEPSKERI
-453 TKDTMSLDDLGL
+453 TKDVVSLDELGL

-473 NLKKFYDAFV
+473 NLRKFYDAFV
-483 DLLKSDPTMP
+483 ELLKNDSTMP
-493 MEEDDEQ
+493 LEEGEDKPL
-500 VQEFGDFIPRQ
+500 EFGDFTPRQ
-511 IIFYGAPGTGK
+511 IIYYGAPGTGK

-531 GGKITCIR
+531 EGKITCIR

-601 NCAQV
+601 NSAQV

-628 DTDIAEHLE
+628 DTDIAEHLKG
-637 ELQISGYTATM
+637 LRIQGYSASM

-657 GNDRYPD
+657 GKDRYPD
-664 RNWFGFMALPPN
+664 RDWFGFMALPPN

-729 GEPVKIIKEETK
+729 GEPVKIICESTK
-741 LPWWDFIQ
+741 LSWWKFIQ
-749 KVNEIIASM
+749 KVNIIIASM

-770 CKPSKKAN
+770 CKPSKKSN

-827 DKDLA
+827 EKDLA

-843 VNTVRLVDFLKK
+843 VNTERLVDFLDK

>member
-23 ENSPSGQTHI
+23 DNSPSGQTHI

-123 NSEDYSGLE
+123 KSEDYSGLE
-132 DIFEN
+132 DIFGN

-163 LLAIIDSKYDTSHEN
+163 LLAIIDSTYDTSHEN

-195 DYFRMIGELDKMLPY
+195 DYFRMMGELDKMLPY
-210 FNTKEANVPVSVKK
+210 FNTKESNVPVSIKK

-236 ADITEINTRNST
+236 ADIAEINTRNST
-248 DNGRRW
+248 NNGRRW

-331 ETSDYVNFKHL
+331 E
-342 LEYFC
+342 
-347 AHLQYVVTD
+347 
-356 DKTVKGYE
+356 E
-364 EYLEPF
+364 EGEEKP
-370 IKNDS
+370 
-375 FRRSGQGYKRGKIQK
+375 
-390 QIEQWENY
+390 
-398 SVGKIC
+398 
-404 IAVHGQGAKSNASY
+404 
-418 LHWNRTG
+418 
-425 HNVLAN
+425 
-431 WNGDAIISLKLVD
+431 LK
-444 YLESSKERI
+444 
-453 TKDTMSLDDLGL
+453 
-465 YDGQEPNE
+465 
-473 NLKKFYDAFV
+473 
-483 DLLKSDPTMP
+483 
-493 MEEDDEQ
+493 
-500 VQEFGDFIPRQ
+500 FGDFTPRQ
-511 IIFYGAPGTGK
+511 IIYYGAPGTGK

-531 GGKITCIR
+531 EGKITCIR

-558 KIKGSSNNLTYE
+558 KIEGTKDLTYE

-628 DTDIAEHLE
+628 DTDIAEHLK
-637 ELQISGYTATM
+637 ELHIPRYAVTM
-648 NKRFGLDKE
+648 KLRFGLDKE

-664 RNWFGFMALPPN
+664 RDWFGFMALPPN

-707 IKPGKNENGEKLDWN
+707 IKKGKDKNGKELGWN
-722 IQIEGAN
+722 IQIEDAN

-741 LPWWDFIQ
+741 LPWWNFIQ

-813 SLFTYQEEKDGKKM
+813 SLFTYQEEKNGKKTE
-827 DKDLA
+827 KDLA

-838 EEGEQ
+838 EEGEL
-843 VNTVRLVDFLKK
+843 VNTERLVDFLRK

-860 NNNTENS
+860 NNNTEN

>member
-46 PEQQEGILVVNQS
+46 PVQQDGILVVNQS

-81 TNTPVKSV
+81 TNTPVKSI

-147 KEEYFRLLT
+147 KEEYFRLLA

-163 LLAIIDSKYDTSHEN
+163 MIALIDSTYDTSHEN

-195 DYFRMIGELDKMLPY
+195 DYFRMMGELDKMLPY
-210 FNTKEANVPVSVKK
+210 FNTKESNVPVSIKK
-224 DGAYKLQ
+224 DGVYKLQ

-261 DGRELYLYVDWFP
+261 DGRDLYLYVDWFP

-319 ESFETIQNVNGE
+319 ESFEIIQNVNGE
-331 ETSDYVNFKHL
+331 ETSDYVKFKHL

-347 AHLQYVVTD
+347 AHLQYVVTGD
-356 DKTVKGYE
+356 ETVKGYE
-364 EYLEPF
+364 EYLKPF

-375 FRRSGQGYKRGKIQK
+375 FRKSGQGYKGDNIQK
-390 QIEQWENY
+390 QIEPWEQY
-398 SVGKIC
+398 SAGRIC
-404 IAVHGQGAKSNASY
+404 IAVHGQGPKGNAAY
-418 LHWNRTG
+418 LHWDSTG

-431 WNGDAIISLKLVD
+431 WNGDTIISLKLVE
-444 YLESSKERI
+444 YLEPSKERI
-453 TKDTMSLDDLGL
+453 NKDVVSLDDLGL

-473 NLKKFYDAFV
+473 NLRKFYDAFV
-483 DLLKSDPTMP
+483 ELLKNDSTMP
-493 MEEDDEQ
+493 LEEGEDKPL
-500 VQEFGDFIPRQ
+500 EFGDFTPRQ
-511 IIFYGAPGTGK
+511 IIYYGAPGTGK

-531 GGKITCIR
+531 EGKITCIR

-558 KIKGSSNNLTYE
+558 KIKGSSNKLTYE

-582 AWMNPKE
+582 AWMNPKK

-615 RSDDGWSTYPIKA
+615 RSGDGWSTYPIKA

-637 ELQISGYTATM
+637 ELQISRYTATM
-648 NKRFGLDKE
+648 NQRFGLDKE

-707 IKPGKNENGEKLDWN
+707 IKPGKDKDGKKLDWN
-722 IQIEGAN
+722 IQIAGVN

-813 SLFTYQEEKDGKKM
+813 SLFTYQEEKEGKKM

-832 FADFYD
+832 FSDFYD
-838 EEGEQ
+838 EEGEL
-843 VNTVRLVDFLKK
+843 VNTVRLVDFLRK
-855 IMKWQ
+855 IMDWQ
-860 NNNTENS
+860 NNNTENE

>member
-1 MITLYK
+1 M
-7 EYSIGV
+7 
-13 KKLSDAELNR
+13 
-23 ENSPSGQTHI
+23 
-33 GLSEKVLTYLPNT
+33 
-46 PEQQEGILVVNQS
+46 
-59 CSFVECAF
+59 
-67 SKIGNK
+67 
-73 RSTKIDSQ
+73 
-81 TNTPVKSV
+81 
-89 VKQIRNI
+89 
-96 ASNDKVD
+96 
-103 WYLVWFALEN
+103 
-113 QTPVFWLLNN
+113 
-123 NSEDYSGLE
+123 
-132 DIFEN
+132 
-137 SQSLSVYTAS
+137 
-147 KEEYFRLLT
+147 
-156 KIRSFKK
+156 
-163 LLAIIDSKYDTSHEN
+163 
-178 RLIAI
+178 
-183 SKEHRTFVHLCL
+183 
-195 DYFRMIGELDKMLPY
+195 MGELDRMLPY
-210 FNTKEANVPVSVKK
+210 FNTTESNVPITIKK
-224 DGAYKLQ
+224 DGEYKLQ
-231 NMFMF
+231 NIFMF
-236 ADITEINTRNST
+236 TDISEINTRNST

-254 YTDPFFV
+254 YTDPFIV

-274 GKDSKGKDTQLMVP
+274 GKDSKGKNTQLMIP

-306 AQGTHEMWEINNP
+306 AQGTHEMWENNNP
-319 ESFETIQNVNGE
+319 ESFVTTQFVNSE
-331 ETSDYVNFKHL
+331 ETSDYINFKHL

-347 AHLQYVVTD
+347 AHLQYVVTGHE
-356 DKTVKGYE
+356 TVKGYE
-364 EYLEPF
+364 EYLKPF

-375 FRRSGQGYKRGKIQK
+375 FRKSGQGYKGDNIQK
-390 QIEQWENY
+390 QIEPWEKY
-398 SVGKIC
+398 SAGKIC
-404 IAVHGQGAKSNASY
+404 IAVHGQGPKGNAAY

-431 WNGDAIISLKLVD
+431 WNGDAIISLRLAE
-444 YLESSKERI
+444 YQESSKERI
-453 TKDTMSLDDLGL
+453 TKDTMSLDELGL

-483 DLLKSDPTMP
+483 ELLKNDPTMP
-493 MEEDDEQ
+493 MEEPEDSPL
-500 VQEFGDFIPRQ
+500 EFGDFTPRQ
-511 IIFYGAPGTGK
+511 IIYYGAPGTGK

-531 GGKITCIR
+531 EGKITCIR

-558 KIKGSSNNLTYE
+558 KIKDSQCLTYE

-582 AWMNPKE
+582 AWMNPKK

-628 DTDIAEHLE
+628 DTDIAEHLK
-637 ELQISGYTATM
+637 ELRIQGYSASM

-657 GNDRYPD
+657 GKDRYPD
-664 RNWFGFMALPPN
+664 RDWFGFMALPPN

-707 IKPGKNENGEKLDWN
+707 IKKGKKENGEELGWN
-722 IQIEGAN
+722 IQIKDAN
-729 GEPVKIIKEETK
+729 GEPVKIIDENTT
-741 LPWWDFIQ
+741 LPWWNFIQ

-770 CKPSKKAN
+770 CKPSEKAN

-813 SLFTYQEEKDGKKM
+813 SLFTYQEEKNGKKTE
-827 DKDLA
+827 KDLA

-843 VNTVRLVDFLKK
+843 VNTVRLVDFLNR

-860 NNNTENS
+860 NNNTENE

>member
-23 ENSPSGQTHI
+23 DNSPSGQTHI
-33 GLSEKVLTYLPNT
+33 GLSEKVLTYLPNS

-123 NSEDYSGLE
+123 KSEDYSGLE
-132 DIFEN
+132 DIFGN

-163 LLAIIDSKYDTSHEN
+163 LLAIIDSTYDTSHEN

-195 DYFRMIGELDKMLPY
+195 DYFRMMGELDKMLPY
-210 FNTKEANVPVSVKK
+210 FNTKESNVPVSIKK

-248 DNGRRW
+248 NNGRRW

-331 ETSDYVNFKHL
+331 E
-342 LEYFC
+342 
-347 AHLQYVVTD
+347 
-356 DKTVKGYE
+356 E
-364 EYLEPF
+364 EGEEKP
-370 IKNDS
+370 
-375 FRRSGQGYKRGKIQK
+375 
-390 QIEQWENY
+390 
-398 SVGKIC
+398 
-404 IAVHGQGAKSNASY
+404 
-418 LHWNRTG
+418 
-425 HNVLAN
+425 
-431 WNGDAIISLKLVD
+431 LK
-444 YLESSKERI
+444 
-453 TKDTMSLDDLGL
+453 
-465 YDGQEPNE
+465 
-473 NLKKFYDAFV
+473 
-483 DLLKSDPTMP
+483 
-493 MEEDDEQ
+493 
-500 VQEFGDFIPRQ
+500 FGDFIPRQ

-531 GGKITCIR
+531 EGKITCIR

-558 KIKGSSNNLTYE
+558 KIKGTNDLTYE

-628 DTDIAEHLE
+628 DTDIAEHLK
-637 ELQISGYTATM
+637 ELHIPGYAATM
-648 NKRFGLDKE
+648 KLRFGLDKE

-664 RNWFGFMALPPN
+664 RDWFGFMALPPN

-707 IKPGKNENGEKLDWN
+707 IKKGKDKNGKELGWN
-722 IQIEGAN
+722 IQIEDAN

-741 LPWWDFIQ
+741 LSWWEFIQ

-813 SLFTYQEEKDGKKM
+813 SLFTYQEEKNGKKTE
-827 DKDLA
+827 KDLA

-838 EEGEQ
+838 EEGEL
-843 VNTVRLVDFLKK
+843 VNTERLVDFLRK
-855 IMKWQ
+855 IMDWQ
-860 NNNTENS
+860 NNNTEN